1 MADVIDESACTYERL
16 KGKLLE
22 RIGLSR
28 RDLEIKMFNDL
39 EEDCRGM
46 DRKARYKHIKVLID
60 RVLMMAKDKYEIAL
74 FVAKGLYRVELP
86 ISEQGKQKTKQKIIQ
101 QPRAAGNNWKKT
113 IQHRTVSNLP
123 MA

>member
-1 MADVIDESACTYERL
+1 MSLTSLPVHMTERL

-46 DRKARYKHIKVLID
+46 DREARYKHI
-60 RVLMMAKDKYEIAL
+60 
-74 FVAKGLYRVELP
+74 AKGSY
-86 ISEQGKQKTKQKIIQ
+86 
-101 QPRAAGNNWKKT
+101 
-113 IQHRTVSNLP
+113 
-123 MA
+123 